1 MAAFRPVVSRDMLG
15 SMLVAASSTRS
26 PLRTLRVIASDIK
39 LAHSVFAMPFALLAA
54 FMAGLPCF
62 QGICGTFLP
71 QNWRMP
77 TTLDQAL
84 ERHLPGKLLLI
95 IVAMVFARSTAMLFN
110 RLLDR
115 DIDQHNPR
123 TAGRALPSERISSR
137 TAVLVLVMCAVA
149 FVNVCACFGWFY
161 LNWWPLYMSVPVLSW
176 ISAYPLLKR
185 FTMLCHIYLGSSLA
199 LSPIAAAIAI
209 DPSTVSP
216 GAWSFQPALWLLAG
230 MVLCW
235 VAGFDIIYALQDV
248 DVDRAQNL
256 HSIPA
261 RLGVPRALWIA
272 RTLHALAVACLIASL
287 FIDPRFGVLFAI
299 GIALVAALLIY
310 EHLTVARWGTSKIA
324 LTFFTLNGLISC
336 VLGTLGIIDILL

>member
-1 MAAFRPVVSRDMLG
+1 
-15 SMLVAASSTRS
+15 
-26 PLRTLRVIASDIK
+26 VIASDIK

-54 FMAGLPCF
+54 FMAANSEPEKTVS
-62 QGICGTFLP
+62 GTVFCL
-71 QNWRMP
+71 
-77 TTLDQAL
+77 AL
-84 ERHLPGKLLLI
+84 IVTAMVLART
-95 IVAMVFARSTAMLFN
+95 VAMLAN

-115 DIDQHNPR
+115 DIDQSNPR
-123 TAGRALPSERISSR
+123 TAGRAIPSGRLRPR
-137 TAVLVLVMCAVA
+137 TALFGLLLCAAA
-149 FVNVCACFGWFY
+149 FLANCAAFA
-161 LNWWPLYMSVPVLSW
+161 LLDANWWPLRLGPFVLLW

-185 FTMLCHIYLGSSLA
+185 FTILCHIYLGSSLA
-199 LSPIAAAIAI
+199 ISPIAAAIAI
-209 DPSTVSP
+209 NPHSITQ
-216 GAWSFQPALWLLAG
+216 QPALWLLAG

-299 GIALVAALLIY
+299 GIALVAALMIY